1 MTKVGKA
8 VSTSSGAIKVEGHT
22 DNVPV
27 TFNERFKSNWD
38 LAAARSAS
46 VAGFL
51 VDSAGIPQERL
62 KVNGFADTKPVAS
75 NDTPEGRAQNR
86 RIEVIIDG

>member
-1 MTKVGKA
+1 M
-8 VSTSSGAIKVEGHT
+8 HT

-51 VDSAGIPQERL
+51 INSSGISQERM
-62 KVNGFADTKPVAS
+62 KVNGFADTKPVAT
-75 NDTPEGRAQNR
+75 NDTADGRAQNR